1 MKESINSNINNP
13 IQLEKMYRENKILF
27 KSEFNKLYP
36 KIEGNNL
43 ADFWNE
49 RLNYENEEIRWEKGK
64 ELLIVIFASLIAGL
78 VAKLPAI
85 FSIPEEF
92 FYPRNIGFIIFPI
105 LIAYFSWKNKLGISN
120 IIYISVITLIGVFF
134 INLLP
139 DNKKSDTL
147 ILSSIYLTLFLWSIL
162 GYSFIGKIKNSIDKR
177 LEFLKYNGDLLVM
190 MALMA
195 IAGAILSA
203 ITIGLFSIIG
213 INIEKF
219 YSEYII
225 VIGASAI
232 PLLSTYLIQNNPQ
245 LVSKISPLIAK
256 LFSPIILVMLII
268 YLIALI
274 YSGKNPLNDRES
286 LMIFN
291 ALLIGVMAIIFFSI
305 ADSSKVQ
312 KSNPEIVILLL
323 MSIVTTIINGIALSA
338 ILLRI
343 SEWGVTPNRIAIL
356 GSNILIL
363 INLLLVTTK
372 LYRVIYK
379 KAEIAQ
385 VGIVMAKY
393 LPIYVIWTI
402 IITFLFPIIFWFR

>member
-1 MKESINSNINNP
+1 
-13 IQLEKMYRENKILF
+13 MYFLLF
-27 KSEFNKLYP
+27 
-36 KIEGNNL
+36 
-43 ADFWNE
+43 
-49 RLNYENEEIRWEKGK
+49 R
-64 ELLIVIFASLIAGL
+64 
-78 VAKLPAI
+78 
-85 FSIPEEF
+85 
-92 FYPRNIGFIIFPI
+92 
-105 LIAYFSWKNKLGISN
+105 
-120 IIYISVITLIGVFF
+120 
-134 INLLP
+134 
-139 DNKKSDTL
+139 
-147 ILSSIYLTLFLWSIL
+147 SSSHNF
-162 GYSFIGKIKNSIDKR
+162 
-177 LEFLKYNGDLLVM
+177 EV
-190 MALMA
+190 
-195 IAGAILSA
+195 
-203 ITIGLFSIIG
+203 
-213 INIEKF
+213 
-219 YSEYII
+219 
-225 VIGASAI
+225 
-232 PLLSTYLIQNNPQ
+232 LLSTYLIQNNPQ

>member
-27 KSEFNKLYP
+27 KSEFNELYP

-64 ELLIVIFASLIAGL
+64 ELLIVIIASLIAGL
-78 VAKLPAI
+78 IAKLPAI

-120 IIYISVITLIGVFF
+120 IIYISVITLIGVVF

-162 GYSFIGKIKNSIDKR
+162 GYSFIGNIKNSIDKR

-225 VIGASAI
+225 VFGASAI
-232 PLLSTYLIQNNPQ
+232 PLLATYLIQTNPQ
-245 LVSKISPLIAK
+245 LVGKISPLIAK

-305 ADSSKVQ
+305 ADPSKVQ

-402 IITFLFPIIFWFR
+402 IITFLFPIIFWFK